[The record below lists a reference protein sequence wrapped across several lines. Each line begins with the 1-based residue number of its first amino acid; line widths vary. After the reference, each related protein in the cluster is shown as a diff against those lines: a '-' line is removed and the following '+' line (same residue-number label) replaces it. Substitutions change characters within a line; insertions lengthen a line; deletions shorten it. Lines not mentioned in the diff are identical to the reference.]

1 MSDILDDE
9 TAAKIIRNIRNNEQE
24 SPHFQATMIN
34 FVYSLHQSDR
44 NLDDIELEA
53 DEVAEILR
61 GMPTNPELELAHIES

>member
-9 TAAKIIRNIRNNEQE
+9 TAAKIIKTIRASDQD